1 MDPQN
6 FSKPV
11 SLYFRPMKSFNLI
24 FTFLFILFAGLQYND
39 PDPLLWIPIYLFA
52 AFLCWKAYKGIY
64 HKRLMWLGL
73 VLNGL
78 YAVYLLLDKNGVLS
92 WANEHAAESLVTSM
106 KAEKPWIE
114 ETREFGGLLILIAV
128 FALNLY
134 HVLKLQGRR

>member
-1 MDPQN
+1 
-6 FSKPV
+6 
-11 SLYFRPMKSFNLI
+11 MKSFNLI

-52 AFLCWKAYKGIY
+52 AFLCWKAYKGVY

-73 VLNGL
+73 GLYGL
-78 YAVYLLLDKNGVLS
+78 YAAYLLLDKNGVLS

-114 ETREFGGLLILIAV
+114 ETREFGGLLILMVV
-128 FALNLY
+128 FSLNLY
-134 HVLKLQGRR
+134 KAPKMQGRR